1 MNQEHRTGLH
11 KAFMVNGQHNPSL
24 HPPLL
29 VSRDNPL
36 VPSPSSIHKRKKWG
50 RFIAVDLMRR
60 RIFHADF
67 AISQKRFAQQVMPAS
82 LHIKNF
88 DRVKILC

>member
-1 MNQEHRTGLH
+1 MNQEHRTGLP

-36 VPSPSSIHKRKKWG
+36 VPSPSSIHKRNKSG
-50 RFIAVDLMRR
+50 RFIADQPYAT
-60 RIFHADF
+60 ADFRPYF
-67 AISQKRFAQQVMPAS
+67 AISAKRFAQQVMPAS
-82 LHIKNF
+82 LHIKYF
-88 DRVKILC
+88 DRL